1 MLKKEGQS
9 IRLYFG
15 RKNFLKGEE
24 LLAERDWG
32 RESKE
37 WVGNENKSKGRKD
50 EKGKR
55 KVETK

>member
-15 RKNFLKGEE
+15 RRNFLKGEE

-37 WVGNENKSKGRKD
+37 WVGN
-50 EKGKR
+50 
-55 KVETK
+55 